1 MLLNKYEEK
10 LSENDKSVKDL
21 EGKRGLD
28 DLKNNP
34 WKLSTFSFIQ
44 MPGLNFTLTIIGVS
58 SKSPT
63 HTSITATLSVL
74 SRK

>member
-10 LSENDKSVKDL
+10 VAENDKSVKDL
-21 EGKRGLD
+21 DSKRGLD

-58 SKSPT
+58 SRSPT
-63 HTSITATLSVL
+63 HTSITTTLSVL